1 MFCKCILGL
10 CDSFWTFKPSQIL
23 MKARTWRREIKG
35 CFTAINIQSFG
46 LCCSADYWSVWA
58 FFYDC
63 YCFSTAWSSCKCGV
77 GPCCVLLTLEFVI
90 NDGVCR
96 FSTVPITAFYLLC
109 ISKYFA
115 ILEWTWALQPY
126 ETPVNMS
133 LALWECFFYNFHF
146 SVNDH
151 ISTDAVSGF
160 MSTCNHWVCHT
171 AKKNNTSI
179 LL

>member
-1 MFCKCILGL
+1 MHPGTLWQFLNFQTLPDFNESENLEKRNKGMFYSYQHTELWIVLFSWL
-10 CDSFWTFKPSQIL
+10 LERVSF
-23 MKARTWRREIKG
+23 
-35 CFTAINIQSFG
+35 
-46 LCCSADYWSVWA
+46 
-58 FFYDC
+58 FFNDC

-133 LALWECFFYNFHF
+133 LALWECFF
-146 SVNDH
+146 
-151 ISTDAVSGF
+151 
-160 MSTCNHWVCHT
+160 
-171 AKKNNTSI
+171 
-179 LL
+179 